1 MLRRIFWL
9 AVAAAGGWLI
19 WWWLRQ
25 RQAEFSDHTPQ
36 FAPSRPYTPPRP
48 PAPPAPD
55 PDEALAAASLANP
68 PAAESAAPPVALDA
82 PEAPPAVATA
92 TLDELFADEPAAPP
106 ASAPASQPTQPT
118 PAGEPAATAA
128 EAPAGTLE
136 VEGYCMRCH
145 AKRPIQGA
153 REEISESGRRAA
165 RGTCP
170 VCGTN
175 MFRFLATNG
184 DDSGAAK

>member
-9 AVAAAGGWLI
+9 AVAAAGGWLM

-36 FAPSRPYTPPRP
+36 FAPSRPYTPPA
-48 PAPPAPD
+48 PATPPAPD
-55 PDEALAAASLANP
+55 PDEALADAGPANP
-68 PAAESAAPPVALDA
+68 PAAESAAPPIALDA
-82 PEAPPAVATA
+82 PEAPPAVAAA

-106 ASAPASQPTQPT
+106 ASAQASQPTPADEPT
-118 PAGEPAATAA
+118 APAAGEPTGA
-128 EAPAGTLE
+128 LE

-184 DDSGAAK
+184 DD